1 MSLPPRSRIA
11 LGALLA
17 IAVVVGAWQLL
28 LAWVRFATGQGAIN
42 IILDSLPSLGID

>member
-1 MSLPPRSRIA
+1 MTDRHELMSMVA
-11 LGALLA
+11 CAA
-17 IAVVVGAWQLL
+17 L